1 MRVALQI
8 PPRNGVGDP
17 AKQGGGGPP
26 LRCAEAG
33 TPPPPPSAAVP
44 LPVPGRSDGGFTL
57 VELLVSL
64 FIFGLLAAAGVG
76 LLSFSVRAQ
85 EAAEARLG
93 DLADFRRA
101 GALLAGDLAQAA
113 PRLARD
119 SSGNSRPAFHGGTG
133 EQGGVALAFVRR
145 GWENLAEA
153 PRASLQRVEYSV
165 VDGRLERRIY
175 PRLDGAAPFPATTV
189 VDGVRRVRL
198 RYRDG
203 EGNWRERWDP
213 TKASELP
220 RAVELVLDAE
230 GSGTT
235 RQLFQTG
242 TSG

>member
-1 MRVALQI
+1 M
-8 PPRNGVGDP
+8 
-17 AKQGGGGPP
+17 
-26 LRCAEAG
+26 
-33 TPPPPPSAAVP
+33 VP
-44 LPVPGRSDGGFTL
+44 LPVPGRNGFTL

-64 FIFGLLAAAGVG
+64 FIFGMLSAAGVA

-119 SSGNSRPAFHGGTG
+119 SAGNARPAF
-133 EQGGVALAFVRR
+133 QGGGGEEGGVVLAFVRR
-145 GWENLAEA
+145 GWENLDDT
-153 PRASLQRVEYSV
+153 PRPSLQRVEYRFA
-165 VDGRLERRIY
+165 DGRLERRVY
-175 PRLDGAAPFPATTV
+175 PRLDGAAPLPATTV
-189 VDGVRRVRL
+189 TEGVRRVRF

-213 TKASELP
+213 TKATELP
-220 RAVELVLDAE
+220 RAVELVMDAE

-242 TSG
+242 TMW